1 MSNVRR
7 TNRVIRSVSDFL
19 QLHGAIAS
27 ANDSDCELSPDS
39 SYEPMK
45 RGSHGGDYHD
55 SYRTGTCD
63 PCGCTLSLLGETDLT
78 SEIE

>member
-1 MSNVRR
+1 
-7 TNRVIRSVSDFL
+7 
-19 QLHGAIAS
+19 
-27 ANDSDCELSPDS
+27 
-39 SYEPMK
+39 MK